1 MEDNVEEPA
10 GMGVPSS
17 TAVEAYPDEVAESGI
32 GGGGIVE
39 SAVLAHLVLVSKT
52 GRVACLAE
60 LSILSG
66 YIRTVEVDG
75 DLTSG
80 NHAVAVV
87 DCQKSVR

>member
-10 GMGVPSS
+10 GVGVPSS
-17 TAVEAYPDEVAESGI
+17 AAVEADPDEVAESGF

-39 SAVLAHLVLVSKT
+39 GAVLAHLVLVTKT
-52 GRVACLAE
+52 GGVACLAE

-75 DLTSG
+75 DLASG

>member
-17 TAVEAYPDEVAESGI
+17 AAVKADPDEVAKSGI

>member
-52 GRVACLAE
+52 GRVACLAVPLPVTLE
-60 LSILSG
+60 QL
-66 YIRTVEVDG
+66 
-75 DLTSG
+75 
-80 NHAVAVV
+80 
-87 DCQKSVR
+87 KSMAISPVGTMPLLL

>member
-1 MEDNVEEPA
+1 MEDNIEEPA

-17 TAVEAYPDEVAESGI
+17 AAVKADPDEVAESGI

-39 SAVLAHLVLVSKT
+39 VAVLAHLVLVSKT

-66 YIRTVEVDG
+66 YFRTVEVDG
-75 DLTSG
+75 DLASG
-80 NHAVAVV
+80 NLPLLL
-87 DCQKSVR
+87 